1 MKKISFVINGLLKN
15 INSRTKEIELLLAK
29 DFNISYHISQKSA
42 DSISLSRK
50 CIEEGTDYI
59 IGIGG
64 DGTLNEVINGIM
76 LAEKSK
82 RKNVKVGLLPTGSG
96 NDFAKSMN
104 LDDHVSTLRNLIEKD
119 QSVYIDIGR
128 IECKDNQGND
138 TVRYFNNIADV
149 GLGGEV
155 VVKVNKSSKMFSP
168 TFRYLKSSVE
178 AFFTYRKK
186 RVRFTSSHFSWEGA
200 VLILCLANANYFGSG
215 LGIAPH
221 ARVDDGK
228 MAIVIAGEISLFDY
242 LRNLSRIR
250 NKELINHPGILYQ
263 EVESCT
269 IEPVEDNLMIE
280 TDGEIAGKLPL
291 KLSVLN
297 KEVDFLAPKN

>member
-15 INSRTKEIELLLAK
+15 INSRTKEIELLLGK
-29 DFNISYHISQKSA
+29 DFDLSFHISQKSTE
-42 DSISLSRK
+42 SIDLSHK
-50 CIEEGTDYI
+50 CIDAGTDYI

-64 DGTLNEVINGIM
+64 DGTLNEVINGVM
-76 LAEKSK
+76 LSEKTK
-82 RKNVKVGLLPTGSG
+82 RQNVKVGLLPTGSG

-104 LDDHVSTLRNLIEKD
+104 LDSKVSTLRELIERE
-119 QSVYIDIGR
+119 SAVPIDIGK
-128 IECKDNQGND
+128 IECKDNNGND
-138 TVRYFNNIADV
+138 SVRYFNNIADV

-155 VVKVNKSSKMFSP
+155 VVKVNKSSKLFSP

-178 AFFTYRKK
+178 AFFTYKKK
-186 RVRFTSSHFSWEGA
+186 RIKFTSPNFTWEGA

-221 ARVDDGK
+221 AKVDDGK
-228 MAIVIAGEISLFDY
+228 MAVVIAGEISLYDY

-250 NKELINHPGILYQ
+250 NKEVLNHPGIIYQ

-269 IEPVEDNLMIE
+269 IEPIEDNLLIE
-280 TDGEIAGKLPL
+280 TDGELAGNLPL

-297 KEVDFLAPKN
+297 KEINFVAEKK

>member
-15 INSRTKEIELLLAK
+15 INSRTKEIELLLGK
-29 DFNISYHISQKSA
+29 DFNISYHISQRST
-42 DSISLSRK
+42 DSIDLSRK

-64 DGTLNEVINGIM
+64 DGTLNEVINGVM
-76 LAEKSK
+76 LSDKKK

-96 NDFAKSMN
+96 NDFAKTMK
-104 LDDHVSTLRNLIEKD
+104 LDSEVLTLKNLIESE
-119 QSVYIDIGR
+119 QSVSIDIGK
-128 IECKDNQGND
+128 IECKDNNRKD
-138 TVRYFNNIADV
+138 AIRYFNNIADV

-155 VVKVNKSSKMFSP
+155 VLKVNKSSKIFSP

-186 RVRFTSSHFSWEGA
+186 RIRFTSPHFVWEGA

-221 ARVDDGK
+221 AQVDDGK
-228 MAIVIAGEISLFDY
+228 MAVVIAGEISLFDY

-250 NKELINHPGILYQ
+250 NKEIINHPGIIYK

-269 IEPVEDNLMIE
+269 IEPIEDNLLIE
-280 TDGEIAGKLPL
+280 TDGELAGILPL
-291 KLSVLN
+291 KMSVLN
-297 KEVDFLAPKN
+297 KEIEFLSPKK

>member
-15 INSRTKEIELLLAK
+15 INSRTKEIEFLLSK
-29 DFNISYHISQKSA
+29 DFNISYHISQKST
-42 DSISLSRK
+42 DSINLAHKSVND
-50 CIEEGTDYI
+50 GADYV

-64 DGTLNEVINGIM
+64 DGTLNEVINGVM

-82 RKNVKVGLLPTGSG
+82 RQNVKVGLLPTGSG

-104 LDDHVSTLRNLIEKD
+104 LDSKVSTLRELIE
-119 QSVYIDIGR
+119 QESTIPIDIGK
-128 IECKDNQGND
+128 IECKDNLGND
-138 TVRYFNNIADV
+138 YTRYFNNIADV

-155 VVKVNKSSKMFSP
+155 VVKVNKSSKLFSP

-178 AFFTYRKK
+178 AFFTYKK
-186 RVRFTSSHFSWEGA
+186 KKIRFTSPHFTWEGA

-221 ARVDDGK
+221 AKVDDGK
-228 MAIVIAGEISLFDY
+228 MAVVIAGEISLYDY

-250 NKELINHPGILYQ
+250 NKEVINHPGIIYQ

-269 IEPVEDNLMIE
+269 IEPIEDNLLIE
-280 TDGEIAGKLPL
+280 TDGELAGNLPL
-291 KLSVLN
+291 KMSILN
-297 KEVDFLAPKN
+297 KEIEFLSPKK

>member
-15 INSRTKEIELLLAK
+15 INSRTKEIELLLGK
-29 DFNISYHISQKSA
+29 DFDISFHISQKST
-42 DSISLSRK
+42 DSINLSRK

-59 IGIGG
+59 VGIGG
-64 DGTLNEVINGIM
+64 DGTLNEVINGVM
-76 LAEKSK
+76 LADKTQ

-104 LDDHVSTLRNLIEKD
+104 LDSKVSTLRSLIENEK
-119 QSVYIDIGR
+119 SIAIDIGK
-128 IECKDNQGND
+128 IECKDNNGND
-138 TVRYFNNIADV
+138 SIRYFNNIADV

-155 VVKVNKSSKMFSP
+155 VVKVNKSSKLFSP

-178 AFFTYRKK
+178 AFFTYKK
-186 RVRFTSSHFSWEGA
+186 KKIRFTSPHFTWEGA

-221 ARVDDGK
+221 AKVDDGK
-228 MAIVIAGEISLFDY
+228 MAVVIAGEISLFDY

-250 NKELINHPGILYQ
+250 NKEVIKHPGIVYQ

-269 IEPVEDNLMIE
+269 IEPVEDNLLIE
-280 TDGEIAGKLPL
+280 TDGELAGNLPL
-291 KLSVLN
+291 KMSILN
-297 KEVDFLAPKN
+297 KEIEFLSSKK

>member
-15 INSRTKEIELLLAK
+15 INSRTNEIELLLGK
-29 DFNISYHISQKSA
+29 DFNISYHISQRST
-42 DSISLSRK
+42 DSIDLSRK
-50 CIEEGTDYI
+50 CIENGTDYI

-64 DGTLNEVINGIM
+64 DGTLNEVINGVM
-76 LAEKSK
+76 LADKSK

-96 NDFAKSMN
+96 NDFAKTMK
-104 LDDHVSTLRNLIEKD
+104 LDSEVLSLKNLIENG
-119 QSVYIDIGR
+119 QSVSIDIGK
-128 IECKDNQGND
+128 IECKDNNGND
-138 TVRYFNNIADV
+138 ATRYFNNIADV

-155 VVKVNKSSKMFSP
+155 VVKVNKSSKIFSP

-186 RVRFTSSHFSWEGA
+186 RIRFTSPHFAWEGA

-221 ARVDDGK
+221 AQVDDGK
-228 MAIVIAGEISLFDY
+228 MAVVIAGEISLFDY

-250 NKELINHPGILYQ
+250 NKEIISHPGIIYK

-269 IEPVEDNLMIE
+269 IEPIEDNLLIE
-280 TDGEIAGKLPL
+280 TDGELAGNLPL
-291 KLSVLN
+291 KMSVLN
-297 KEVDFLAPKN
+297 KEIEFLSPKK

>member
-15 INSRTKEIELLLAK
+15 INSRTKEIELLLGK
-29 DFNISYHISQKSA
+29 DFNISYHISQRST
-42 DSISLSRK
+42 DSIDLSYK
-50 CIEEGTDYI
+50 CVEEGTDYI
-59 IGIGG
+59 IGVGG
-64 DGTLNEVINGIM
+64 DGTLNEVINGVM
-76 LAEKSK
+76 LSDKTK

-96 NDFAKSMN
+96 NDFAKTMK
-104 LDDHVSTLRNLIEKD
+104 LDSEVLTLKNLIENG
-119 QSVYIDIGR
+119 QAVPIDIGK
-128 IECKDNQGND
+128 IECKDSYGND
-138 TVRYFNNIADV
+138 SVRYFNNIADV

-155 VVKVNKSSKMFSP
+155 VVKVNKSSKIFSP

-186 RVRFTSSHFSWEGA
+186 RIRFTSPHFTWEGA

-221 ARVDDGK
+221 AQVDDGK
-228 MAIVIAGEISLFDY
+228 IAVVIAGEISLFDY

-250 NKELINHPGILYQ
+250 NKEIINHPGILYK

-269 IEPVEDNLMIE
+269 IEPVEDNLLIE
-280 TDGEIAGKLPL
+280 TDGEIAGNLPL
-291 KLSVLN
+291 KMSILN
-297 KEVDFLAPKN
+297 KEIEFLSPKK

>member
-15 INSRTKEIELLLAK
+15 INSRTKEIELLLGK
-29 DFNISYHISQKSA
+29 DFNISYHISQRST
-42 DSISLSRK
+42 DSIDLSRK
-50 CIEEGTDYI
+50 CIDDGTDYL

-64 DGTLNEVINGIM
+64 DGTLNEVINGVM
-76 LAEKSK
+76 LSDKMK

-96 NDFAKSMN
+96 NDFAKTMKLDSEVLTLKN
-104 LDDHVSTLRNLIEKD
+104 LLENEQAVR
-119 QSVYIDIGR
+119 IDIGK
-128 IECKDNQGND
+128 IECKDIYGND
-138 TVRYFNNIADV
+138 STRYFNNIADV

-155 VVKVNKSSKMFSP
+155 VVKVNKSSKIFSP

-186 RVRFTSSHFSWEGA
+186 RIRFTSPHFTWEGA

-228 MAIVIAGEISLFDY
+228 IAVVIAGEISLFDY

-250 NKELINHPGILYQ
+250 NKEIINHPGILYK

-269 IEPVEDNLMIE
+269 IEPVEDNLLIE
-280 TDGEIAGKLPL
+280 TDGEIAGNLPL
-291 KLSVLN
+291 KMSVMN
-297 KEVDFLAPKN
+297 KEIEFIAPRI

>member
-15 INSRTKEIELLLAK
+15 INSRTKEIELLLGK
-29 DFNISYHISQKSA
+29 DFNISYHISQRST
-42 DSISLSRK
+42 DSIDLSRK

-64 DGTLNEVINGIM
+64 DGTLNEVINGVM
-76 LAEKSK
+76 LSDKKK

-96 NDFAKSMN
+96 NDFAKTMK
-104 LDDHVSTLRNLIEKD
+104 LDSEVLTLKNLIESE
-119 QSVYIDIGR
+119 QSVSIDIGK
-128 IECKDNQGND
+128 IECKDNNGND
-138 TVRYFNNIADV
+138 AIRYFNNIADV

-155 VVKVNKSSKMFSP
+155 VVKVNKSSKIFSP

-186 RVRFTSSHFSWEGA
+186 RIRFTSPHFVWEGA

-221 ARVDDGK
+221 AQVDDGK
-228 MAIVIAGEISLFDY
+228 MAVVIAGEISLFDY

-250 NKELINHPGILYQ
+250 NKEIINHPGIIYK

-269 IEPVEDNLMIE
+269 IEPIEDNLLIE
-280 TDGEIAGKLPL
+280 TDGELAGILPL
-291 KLSVLN
+291 KMSVLN
-297 KEVDFLAPKN
+297 KEIEFLSPKK